1 MYLIQP
7 KDPGQKL
14 THNKKASMEIP
25 EDTVQ
30 AELGQNINRAAK
42 QNEAEV
48 HSGDSCDKARL
59 TTL

>member
-1 MYLIQP
+1 MCILIQL

-14 THNKKASMEIP
+14 PHNKKASMEIP
-25 EDTVQ
+25 EDIVK

-48 HSGDSCDKARL
+48 HSGESRDKAR
-59 TTL
+59 